1 MWVYQVTAM
10 ETLSLSWAIVLPTYS
25 SITSCAGYLCRGWFA
40 TFSQEKPI
48 LFMAETTPH
57 V

>member
-10 ETLSLSWAIVLPTYS
+10 ETLSLSWAIVLPTE
-25 SITSCAGYLCRGWFA
+25 WFA

-48 LFMAETTPH
+48 FGELPSRGFLAFMAETTPH